1 MTTQTPN
8 QSLRHVTSRD
18 GTDIAID
25 RTGTGPAV
33 ILVSGASVD
42 RWSNAA
48 IASQLAPSFTVFN
61 YDRRGRGDSGDTLPY
76 AVEREVEDIEAVLE
90 AAGGS
95 AHIYG
100 SSSGAALA
108 LEAATRLSG
117 ITRVV
122 MWEPPFVPNPG
133 GESAPDHVAEYE
145 RLLAQGRRS
154 EMAEYFMA
162 KVVGMPPEFVA
173 QAKSQPWWAGQVKI
187 AHTLAY
193 DARIMAD
200 ESLPTERAK
209 AVTVPVLVLTGG
221 KSFPFMH
228 ETAKALATV
237 LPNGRH
243 QMLEGQEHNVAPEVI
258 GPVVAEFLSS

>member
-1 MTTQTPN
+1 MTTETTHG
-8 QSLRHVTSRD
+8 LLHVTSRD

-25 RTGTGPAV
+25 RSGSGPAV

-42 RWSNAA
+42 RWSSAGIAA
-48 IASQLAPSFTVFN
+48 QLAPSFTVFN
-61 YDRRGRGDSGDTLPY
+61 YDRRGQGDSGDTLPY
-76 AVEREVEDIEAVLE
+76 AVEREVDDIEAVLQ
-90 AAGGS
+90 AAGGA

-108 LEAATRLSG
+108 LEAATRLPG

-122 MWEPPFVPNPG
+122 MWEPPFFPNPG
-133 GESAPDHVAEYE
+133 GESPPDHVAEYE

-173 QAKSQPWWAGQVKI
+173 DAKNQPWWAGQVKI

-228 ETAKALATV
+228 ETAKALVAV

-243 QMLEGQEHNVAPEVI
+243 RVLEGQEHNVAPEVI
-258 GPVVAEFLSS
+258 GPVAAEFFSA